1 MFELAVVLSL
11 LAAAIVMFAI
21 NKPRLDAVALMMLTA
36 LPFTG
41 VLTMGEALAGFSDPN
56 IVLIAALFVLGDGLV
71 RTGVARQLGDWLI
84 LKAGS
89 SEIRLIV
96 LLMVAVCGLGATMS
110 STAVTA
116 IFIPVVLRVSKST
129 GVGSGRLMMPLSF
142 AALISGMMTLVA
154 TAPNL
159 VVNGELERHGV
170 EGFRFFS
177 FTPFGL
183 PVLILGII
191 YMSFAHR
198 WLPGTTSD
206 TSIVKD
212 LGNTN
217 FATWIE
223 EYKLL
228 DREYRLRVT
237 DQSSLAGK
245 TLEDLDLRQSSGAS
259 IVAVE
264 RNGKF
269 SKEVL
274 QPTARMELQADDIL
288 LIDLFAPHG
297 SIETLRQQFGLEAL
311 PLSGAYFTDQ
321 SQEIGMA
328 EVLLLPTSDIVG
340 ETVIKARFRTRF
352 GLTVI
357 GLRRGVVAHERS
369 LLNEAL
375 AEGDTLLLIGP
386 WKNIK
391 QLQSDTGDLVVIN
404 LPAEFDEVLRVP
416 GKAPQALACLALVVG
431 LMVSGLVP
439 NVQAA
444 LIGCLLMGALG
455 CIDLVSAYRS
465 IDWKTIV
472 LIVGML
478 PFSIALERTGGIELA
493 ADALRALTSGAG
505 SHIVLGTLFALTAV
519 LGMFISNTA
528 TAVLMAPVA
537 LALSHDLHASPYPFA
552 MIVALAASTA
562 FMTPVSSPVNTLV
575 VAPGHYTFG
584 DFVRVGVPFSLIV
597 LIVSIVLVP
606 WLLPL

>member
-1 MFELAVVLSL
+1 MLDLAVVLAL
-11 LAAAIVMFAI
+11 LAAAILMFAI
-21 NKPRLDAVALMMLTA
+21 NKPRLDAVALIMLTA

-71 RTGVARQLGDWLI
+71 RTGVAQKLGDWLI
-84 LKAGS
+84 VKAGR

-96 LLMVAVCGLGATMS
+96 LLMLTVCGLGATMS

-116 IFIPVVLRVSKST
+116 IFIPVVLRISKT
-129 GVGSGRLMMPLSF
+129 GVGPGRLMMPLSF

-183 PVLILGII
+183 PVLVLGII

-198 WLPGTTSD
+198 WLPDASE
-206 TSIVKD
+206 VKNAD
-212 LGNTN
+212 DPN
-217 FATWIE
+217 FAAWIE
-223 EYKLL
+223 QYKLA

-237 DQSSLAGK
+237 DRSSLVGK
-245 TLEDLDLRQSSGAS
+245 TLEDLNLRHSSGAS
-259 IVAVE
+259 ILAIE

-269 SKEVL
+269 SREVL
-274 QPTARMELQADDIL
+274 RPTAKMELQVDDIL

-297 SIETLRQQFGLEAL
+297 SIEMLRQQFALEAL

-328 EVLLLPTSDIVG
+328 EVLLVPTSDLVG
-340 ETVIKARFRTRF
+340 KTVLEAGFRTRF

-357 GLRRGVVAHERS
+357 GLRRGVVARERS

-375 AEGDTLLLIGP
+375 AVGDTLLLIGP
-386 WKNIK
+386 WKDIK
-391 QLQSDTGDLVVIN
+391 KLRSDNQDLVIIR
-404 LPAEFDEVLRVP
+404 LPAELGEVLKVP

-431 LMVSGLVP
+431 LMVSGIVP

-478 PFSIALERTGGIELA
+478 PFSIALERTGGIDL
-493 ADALRALTSGAG
+493 LIPSLQTSQ
-505 SHIVLGTLFALTAV
+505 SH
-519 LGMFISNTA
+519 S
-528 TAVLMAPVA
+528 
-537 LALSHDLHASPYPFA
+537 
-552 MIVALAASTA
+552 
-562 FMTPVSSPVNTLV
+562 
-575 VAPGHYTFG
+575 
-584 DFVRVGVPFSLIV
+584 
-597 LIVSIVLVP
+597 
-606 WLLPL
+606 